1 MRSNKYWYRFLLWVN
16 TQFTQQQ
23 KIRGLAVVVGLA
35 SGVAAVILKNLV
47 HITASSLQK
56 LSSLLLHNYLY
67 FIYPTVGI
75 LFALLFMKYIIKKP
89 GGHGVPGILHSIS
102 QRKGFIERHQMFSS
116 LITSSLTVGFGGSVG
131 LEGPIVG
138 TGAALGS
145 NIGRAFKLNY
155 RQITLLIG
163 CASSGAVASIF
174 NAPIAGII
182 FSLEILMLDLTM
194 SSMIPLLMA
203 SVSAIITSHL
213 IIGSDILYPFVV
225 MESFAVG
232 DLPFYI
238 GLGLYS
244 GIISAYFSGIYL
256 KINRFFDR
264 FTWKKSLLI
273 GGGILGLLIF
283 LFPSLYGEGYKE
295 VNMCLTGNLDYLFTR
310 NLFSSFSGSVT
321 ATIVL
326 LFAIT
331 MLKVVATS
339 ATFGAGGVGG
349 IFAPSLFVGAHGGI
363 LFAMLVN
370 ISGIANVSVTNFA
383 LVGMAGMMSGIMHAP
398 LFAIFLI
405 AEVSGGYALLLPL
418 MITSVASYVMVK
430 YFALNSVY
438 TRQLADQ
445 RILITHDK
453 DKATLTL
460 MKIDPLIEKNFTTIT
475 SDSTLGELFKQIT
488 KSKRNIFPVIDNE
501 IFKGIVFLN
510 DIRHLLLKTE
520 LYDIVKVKD
529 LMYMP
534 SPTVSPNETMEEV
547 VQKFRDSSHYNLPVI
562 DNEKYIGFVSRAN
575 TFSAYQ
581 KLLSDISED

>member
-1 MRSNKYWYRFLLWVN
+1 
-16 TQFTQQQ
+16 
-23 KIRGLAVVVGLA
+23 
-35 SGVAAVILKNLV
+35 
-47 HITASSLQK
+47 
-56 LSSLLLHNYLY
+56 
-67 FIYPTVGI
+67 
-75 LFALLFMKYIIKKP
+75 
-89 GGHGVPGILHSIS
+89 
-102 QRKGFIERHQMFSS
+102 
-116 LITSSLTVGFGGSVG
+116 
-131 LEGPIVG
+131 
-138 TGAALGS
+138 
-145 NIGRAFKLNY
+145 

>member
-1 MRSNKYWYRFLLWVN
+1 MRKNKFWYRFLLWVN

-23 KIRGLAVVVGLA
+23 KIRGLAVFVGLA
-35 SGVAAVILKNLV
+35 SGIAAVILKNLV
-47 HITASSLQK
+47 HFTAFSLHG
-56 LSSLLLHNYLY
+56 LSSLLNQNYLY
-67 FIYPTVGI
+67 FIYPTIGI
-75 LFALLFMKYIIKKP
+75 LIALLFMKYIIKKP
-89 GGHGVPGILHSIS
+89 SGHGVPGILHSIS

-116 LITSSLTVGFGGSVG
+116 IITSSLTVGFGGSVG

-145 NIGRAFKLNY
+145 NIGRIFKLNY

-194 SSMIPLLMA
+194 SSMIPLLIA
-203 SVSAIITSHL
+203 SVTAIITSHL
-213 IIGSDILYPFVV
+213 IIGSDILYPFEVI
-225 MESFAVG
+225 ESFTVI

-238 GLGLYS
+238 GLGLFS
-244 GIISAYFSGIYL
+244 GLVSAYFSGAYL
-256 KINRFFDR
+256 KLNQYFNKYG
-264 FTWKKSLLI
+264 WKTNLLI
-273 GGGILGLLIF
+273 GGGVLGVLIF

-295 VNMCLTGNLDYLFTR
+295 VNMCLTGNLDYLFSR
-310 NLFSSFSGSVT
+310 NLFSSFSGNLT
-321 ATIVL
+321 ATIL
-326 LFAIT
+326 ILGAIT
-331 MLKVVATS
+331 LLKVVATS

-363 LFAMLVN
+363 LFALIVN
-370 ISGIANVSVTNFA
+370 VSGIGNVSVTNFA

-453 DKATLTL
+453 DKAALTL
-460 MKIDPLIEKNFTTIT
+460 MKIDPLIEKNFTTIS
-475 SDSTLGELFKQIT
+475 SDSTLGELFKKIT

-529 LMYMP
+529 IMYMP
-534 SPTVSPNETMEEV
+534 SPTISPNETMEDV
-547 VQKFRDSSHYNLPVI
+547 VQKFRNSTHYNLPVI
-562 DNEKYIGFVSRAN
+562 DNDLYIGFISRAN

-581 KLLSDISED
+581 RLISDISEE